1 MKFDSVET
9 ALTHLKNGGYIIV
22 SDNEDRENEGDL
34 VALADRIT
42 GDGLRDAG
50 RGQGLDVCA
59 PDQGTGGPTGLHQD
73 GGSQHR
79 PERNALHDDR
89 GWGLRSN
96 RRHDRGVRL

>member
-42 GDGLRDAG
+42 PATVYEKIG
-50 RGQGLDVCA
+50 RASC
-59 PDQGTGGPTGLHQD
+59 
-73 GGSQHR
+73 R
-79 PERNALHDDR
+79 ER
-89 GWGLRSN
+89 
-96 RRHDRGVRL
+96 V

>member
-42 GDGLRDAG
+42 PATVYEMLEEAKGLM
-50 RGQGLDVCA
+50 
-59 PDQGTGGPTGLHQD
+59 
-73 GGSQHR
+73 
-79 PERNALHDDR
+79 
-89 GWGLRSN
+89 
-96 RRHDRGVRL
+96 

>member
-42 GDGLRDAG
+42 PATVYEMLEEA
-50 RGQGLDVCA
+50 
-59 PDQGTGGPTGLHQD
+59 
-73 GGSQHR
+73 
-79 PERNALHDDR
+79 
-89 GWGLRSN
+89 
-96 RRHDRGVRL
+96 